1 MLRFVLAEKD
11 PRWMHKVLVFGTFD
25 VLHPGHV
32 SFLKQALE
40 HGDYLVVSLA
50 RDSFVR
56 AYKGRDPVHGE
67 SQRID
72 QLRQSGLVREIHL
85 ADERP
90 GTYSIVNLV
99 RPAAICLGYDQH
111 ELADDLRRWLREE
124 GLSINIVSL
133 KPYRPDRYKSS
144 KLNPQNAGN

>member
-1 MLRFVLAEKD
+1 
-11 PRWMHKVLVFGTFD
+11 MHKVLVFGTFD

-32 SFLKQALE
+32 SFLKQALA

-56 AYKGRDPVHGE
+56 SRKGRDPVHTE

-72 QLRQSGLVREIHL
+72 QLRQSGLVREVHL
-85 ADERP
+85 ADEQP

-99 RPAAICLGYDQH
+99 GPASICLGYDQH
-111 ELADDLRRWLREE
+111 ELADDLRRWLQEE
-124 GLSINIVSL
+124 GLAIRIVTL

-144 KLNPQNAGN
+144 KLNTQSADS